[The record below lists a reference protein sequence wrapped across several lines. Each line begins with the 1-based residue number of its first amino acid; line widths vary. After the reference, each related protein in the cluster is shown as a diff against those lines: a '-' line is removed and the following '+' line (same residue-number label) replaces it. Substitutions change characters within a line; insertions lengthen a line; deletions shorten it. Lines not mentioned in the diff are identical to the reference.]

1 MAHNLNFKNNKA
13 SFASKKE
20 VAWHGL
26 GKIVDAMTSE
36 EAIKLGGLDFEVEKR
51 KIYYHDNKHISFD
64 NAKNYNTI
72 SRIKL
77 KDSNI
82 YKQEF
87 IISDKFVTVRN
98 DTNQYLGIVGAKY
111 NVIQNWEAFDFM
123 DSIIGKFASYET
135 VGALGNGE
143 IIFITAKVTEELVIN
158 KDLIDKYLLLTMSHD
173 GTSSIQVMFTPIRV
187 VCNNTLTAATRGN
200 KTKVSIMHTKNAK
213 TKLELSKKILG
224 IVDQNTLAY
233 QEAFGILAKKQVD
246 DDTAYDIIETALG
259 LVRDSKQTLSSKGEN
274 LLNKA
279 ITYYHE
285 GIGQENIIGTAWGV
299 YNGITGY
306 FQNVKEYRTN
316 DAKFKNTFNSGDAI
330 IRQDVFNQLLK
341 L

>member
-1 MAHNLNFKNNKA
+1 MAHNLNIINNRA

-20 VAWHGL
+20 VPWHGL
-26 GKIVDAMTSE
+26 GKVVDAMTSE

-64 NAKNYNTI
+64 DAKKYNTI
-72 SRIKL
+72 SRVKL

-87 IISDKFVTVRN
+87 IVPDKFITVRN

-111 NVIQNWEAFDFM
+111 NIIQNYEAFDFM

-233 QEAFGILAKKQVD
+233 QEAFGILGKKQVN

-279 ITYYHE
+279 LTYYHE
-285 GIGQENIIGTAWGV
+285 GIGQENIVGTAWGV

-316 DAKFKNTFNSGDAI
+316 DAKFKNTFNSGDAT